1 MPTHQDQPAKTSEP
15 ICQHTRTNLQHTHTL
30 NHHANIPGIIHQTE
44 STCQPSGP
52 ACIYTETNMPPHQN
66 QHANTQGST
75 CLQRTNMPA
84 HKDQHAE
91 RGSTCQQT
99 RTNTPTEDQ
108 HTNTAGP
115 TRRPRTNMPTK
126 IILRMLV
133 LPSVGFLKNY
143 FFHARDQ
150 HAADNSQKNTLRTNG
165 PTLPTGFF

>member
-1 MPTHQDQPAKTSEP
+1 MPTHQDQHAKTLGP
-15 ICQHTRTNLQHTHTL
+15 IFQHTGTNLQHTNTL
-30 NHHANIPGIIHQTE
+30 NYHANIPGLIHQIE

-52 ACIYTETNMPPHQN
+52 ACIYTETNMPTHQN
-66 QHANTQGST
+66 QHANTPGST

-143 FFHARDQ
+143 FFPARDQ